1 MKKLRKRLFAVI
13 GTLVCAAIMISV
25 IFNIY
30 FVNSQKIFREQ
41 AYAGSLKVYM
51 QSIAVS
57 YTHLTL
63 PTIA

>member
-51 QSIAVS
+51 
-57 YTHLTL
+57 
-63 PTIA
+63 